1 MTTASTEYAVR
12 QPGTRAERR
21 IAQRLA
27 RRLGYYAMRPVDI
40 EARLAEL
47 EREWPVDRA
56 LQANAA
62 TLTLVGTLLGALL
75 GRRFL
80 WLPVA
85 GGAFLLQHAL
95 RGWCPPLP
103 VLRGMGLRT
112 AEEIAI
118 ERVALK
124 ALRGDFRTVQPA
136 GAWQPALD
144 APAEVEPGTPAA
156 AASRDRAAAAMAAAR
171 R

>member
-1 MTTASTEYAVR
+1 MTTASTETAAR
-12 QPGTRAERR
+12 HAGTRAQRR

-27 RRLGYYAMRPVDI
+27 RRLSYYAMRPVDI
-40 EARLAEL
+40 EARLAEI
-47 EREWPVDRA
+47 EREWPADRA

-62 TLTLVGTLLGALL
+62 TLTLAGTLLGVLL

-80 WLPVA
+80 WVPAAA
-85 GGAFLLQHAL
+85 GVLLLQHAL
-95 RGWCPPLP
+95 RGRCPPLA
-103 VLRGMGLRT
+103 LFRGMGMRT

-124 ALRGDFRTVQPA
+124 ALRGDFRDVHPA

-156 AASRDRAAAAMAAAR
+156 AAMRDRAAAAMEAAR